1 MENLKTVIVDDD
13 ESSVDSLCFELKHYD
28 SISVEG
34 IAHTGIA
41 GIKLI
46 EKIKPDLVF
55 LDVELPDMLGMDV
68 IIKLREGLS
77 WSMRI
82 VFYTAYSKYMIDALR
97 NYAFDFLLKP
107 VDRKELEVVLSRVK
121 TQKKEDMFP
130 NRIGVFSVDSE
141 KPFML
146 VTPTGDLRVL
156 RASDIGYFRYQSA
169 RKSWEVALTNG
180 TFISLRRNTSAEQL
194 CAYDEQFVQIH
205 QSFIINLSY
214 LLMVQDNRCV
224 MYPPF
229 DAPSE
234 DLIVSRKYRKEM
246 MKRFFQL

>member
-68 IIKLREGLS
+68 IMKLREGLS

-97 NYAFDFLLKP
+97 NYAFDF
-107 VDRKELEVVLSRVK
+107 
-121 TQKKEDMFP
+121 
-130 NRIGVFSVDSE
+130 
-141 KPFML
+141 
-146 VTPTGDLRVL
+146 
-156 RASDIGYFRYQSA
+156 
-169 RKSWEVALTNG
+169 
-180 TFISLRRNTSAEQL
+180 
-194 CAYDEQFVQIH
+194 C
-205 QSFIINLSY
+205 
-214 LLMVQDNRCV
+214 
-224 MYPPF
+224 
-229 DAPSE
+229 
-234 DLIVSRKYRKEM
+234 
-246 MKRFFQL
+246 